1 MSQHT
6 VCTDPFLCRGSS
18 ESCVVDISFHLIKIR
33 LKLLK
38 SLIAAASAAVG
49 RSRAGRGHAPRAGI
63 VACGYRYRNA
73 RLQLPTPLAVD
84 PSVTLTADAWR
95 YLRNPVIGFEFA
107 RFRVSSFGFLRV
119 RAPPTTV
126 APRAPRG
133 PGPRGPRVPRADGV
147 QSGRGGK
154 SVTARHARY
163 TQTHVHRDRHR
174 QVTRRP

>member
-33 LKLLK
+33 LK
-38 SLIAAASAAVG
+38 IAAASAAVG

-73 RLQLPTPLAVD
+73 RLQLPTPLAVTPVSHSRRTRGD
-84 PSVTLTADAWR
+84 ISGIPSSDSNLHDFAFRLSDFSASAH
-95 YLRNPVIGFEFA
+95 LRPRSRLA
-107 RFRVSSFGFLRV
+107 RPAGPD
-119 RAPPTTV
+119 RAV
-126 APRAPRG
+126 
-133 PGPRGPRVPRADGV
+133 RGPRVPRADGV